1 MKTGQPVPKIRV
13 GISTCLLG
21 ENVRYDG
28 GHKHDPFLTQTLGQ
42 FFEWAPVC
50 PEVELGLGIPRETLR
65 LTGASA
71 DPRLVTTR
79 TGRDHTAAMKGF
91 AAKRLEQLA
100 AMDIHG
106 YILKKD
112 SPSCG
117 MARVRVYN
125 DHGMAARTG
134 RGLFAA
140 ALLGRFPELPV
151 EEEGRLQDMTL
162 RENFIERVFAHHRW
176 SGFAQ
181 SGPRAKDLVEFHA
194 RQKLSLMAHSPEHYR
209 QLGRL
214 VAQAGRQPMRETL
227 AAYGVQLMQ
236 CLAVRTTARKHA
248 NVLLHLMGY
257 LKKQLDAGDK
267 AEMIAQ
273 IDAHRT
279 GLVPLIVPL
288 TLLAHHFR
296 RHPVPWVHGQ
306 TYLNPYPAEL
316 MLRNHV

>member
-1 MKTGQPVPKIRV
+1 MKLEQPALKIRV

-21 ENVRYDG
+21 ENVRFDG
-28 GHKHDPFLTQTLGQ
+28 GHKHDPFLTQTLGKY
-42 FFEWAPVC
+42 FEWTPVC
-50 PEVELGLGIPRETLR
+50 PEVELGLGVPRETLR
-65 LTGASA
+65 LVSTPET
-71 DPRLVTTR
+71 PRMVTTR
-79 TGRDHTAAMKGF
+79 SGQDHTAAMQDF
-91 AAKRLEQLA
+91 ASKRLDQLA
-100 AMDIHG
+100 SQKIHG
-106 YILKKD
+106 YVLKKD

-134 RGLFAA
+134 RGIFAA
-140 ALLGRFPELPV
+140 ALLDRFPELPV

-176 SGFAQ
+176 SGFVE
-181 SGPRAKDLVEFHA
+181 SSPRAKDLVDFHA
-194 RQKLSLMAHSPEHYR
+194 RQKLSLMAHSAEHYR

-214 VAQAGRQPMRETL
+214 VAQAGRRPMQETL
-227 AAYGVQLMQ
+227 AAYGVLLMQ
-236 CLAVRTTARKHA
+236 CLAVRATARKHS

-257 LKKQLDAGDK
+257 LKKQLDAADK
-267 AEMIAQ
+267 AELITQ
-273 IDAHRT
+273 IDAHRA

-288 TLLAHHFR
+288 TLLAHHLR
-296 RHPVPWVHGQ
+296 RHPVPWVNGQ